1 MYYPLESEIV
11 VTDAVLNPINLPSIT
26 NTIAT
31 YNETSNTTSYE
42 TSITY
47 PSCSEKLWQYADI
60 KAYVTFGGDNLE
72 SIYNNDVTCYTSFQ
86 VEDSEDSVAEAVSLS
101 KTRITV
107 NEAYASTIE
116 KVPEIVEVYDELTN
130 TTSNE
135 TITAYPEVGDVIVS
149 FASPA
154 ISSILNATAIVTVS
168 AVDDYV
174 NVTQL
179 LGAVVTGTELL
190 STPAG
195 VAIGADSEVA
205 VSVELKHDF
214 KNELDQGQIWVWA
227 HFTDGSTRYIRKSD
241 GLDILSLNSTNDL
254 SVAENV
260 NVHLT
265 FN

>member
-1 MYYPLESEIV
+1 M
-11 VTDAVLNPINLPSIT
+11 
-26 NTIAT
+26 
-31 YNETSNTTSYE
+31 
-42 TSITY
+42 
-47 PSCSEKLWQYADI
+47 
-60 KAYVTFGGDNLE
+60 
-72 SIYNNDVTCYTSFQ
+72 
-86 VEDSEDSVAEAVSLS
+86 
-101 KTRITV
+101 

-227 HFTDGSTRYIRKSD
+227 HFTDGSTRYIRNPWF
-241 GLDILSLNSTNDL
+241 GHLCRGNSTNDL

-260 NVHLT
+260 NGTST